1 MKYCNRC
8 WKHCKFDGT
17 EGRLEYFADC
27 RDPPSQLENNRQF
40 FSPSLPTLKKA
51 FSPFYWIEKISP
63 LSVWGLSPNQPKPP
77 FLHVIHLQEISEVTN
92 SEEGKI
98 RRKCQ
103 SEALK
108 DEIFLKYIVGLFLV
122 LCICVFLVLV
132 EFQVEM
138 IRNQEIWAVTRFIQH
153 FVFVFVFVQFVLCIC
168 VFFVL
173 IEFQVE
179 MIRNQEIWVVTR
191 FIKHFVF
198 IFAFVL
204 CICVFVV
211 LIEIQVEMIF
221 NQESLSCDPIYPAL
235 MWWVERPRGKSIQ
248 PGASSYQDHP
258 IYIIYILYVHCRY
271 MDIKYEEAKGV
282 VSVTPRGEAPQ
293 LIRVITAA
301 ASSTQQLI
309 S

>member
-40 FSPSLPTLKKA
+40 FSPSLPTSKKA

-138 IRNQEIWAVTRFIQH
+138 IRNQEIW
-153 FVFVFVFVQFVLCIC
+153 
-168 VFFVL
+168 
-173 IEFQVE
+173 
-179 MIRNQEIWVVTR
+179 VVTR

-248 PGASSYQDHP
+248 PGASSCQDHP